1 MEWPSE
7 KKNPTAIG
15 HQAFLH
21 QLACDIVDSC
31 DVIGVEGVAQPEA
44 IGEESHTE
52 QQRLTMELDQRPQP
66 SADIADDEER
76 VKMRRILLR
85 MRSAVS
91 SKSCESISQLASL
104 TYTINELK

>member
-1 MEWPSE
+1 MAERE
-7 KKNPTAIG
+7 KESNRDWTS
-15 HQAFLH
+15 AFLH

-76 VKMRRILLR
+76 VDAAHIATHALGGVVKKLR
-85 MRSAVS
+85 
-91 SKSCESISQLASL
+91 KHESTHFVNLH
-104 TYTINELK
+104 INEMK